1 MSKKSGFVGALLGGS
16 TELYIAIAVVLMVF
30 MLIFPLPTM
39 VLDFLMVCNIVLS
52 LIILLSV
59 LYLKRPIDFGTFPT
73 MLLISTVFSF
83 ALNVS
88 STRSILTLGPDFDG
102 QMIRAFSS
110 FVVGGAEGTTGL
122 VVGFV
127 IFIILIAIQA
137 MVVTKGATRAAEVA
151 ARFSLDA
158 MNFKMLSVD
167 SLLNSGSIT
176 EEDAR
181 RRKEDIQLESNFYGN
196 MDGANKF
203 ISGGVKV
210 GILITVVN
218 LVAGIIVGMIF
229 RGEGFTEALETYC
242 RLTIGDGLLAQVP
255 SLLISVASGI
265 IITKGSSEF
274 SFGQELERDLLNDG
288 KVYYS
293 IAGILLL
300 LSLVPAFP
308 QFILLLMSILLGFLG
323 YYLSKNKT
331 RKEIVKKEK
340 EAEKT
345 AKAKN
350 GSPGKI
356 SAVSPPD
363 IISMEIGYALVPLVE
378 KGGELLERITM
389 IRNEVALDL
398 GLTIPP
404 VRIMDNVTIEPGGY
418 RIKIRGIEV
427 GRGEVRMGSYLCFN
441 YQKEIDDIEGEKTIE
456 PTFNLPALWISEENR
471 EKAERK
477 GYIVTDVPSV
487 MTTHM
492 LEIIRRHAAEFIGR
506 QEVQAMIDVV
516 KKDYPAVVEEVMGAS
531 NPNRY
536 DLGRIQKVL
545 QGLLRENVSIR
556 NFVVILE
563 TLADYAPL
571 RAEPYY
577 LVEKVRA
584 ALADQISFQYADE
597 EKNLNVVTLS
607 PAWEQ
612 KIEAATVV
620 GASGPVL
627 GLEPDMSQKFITD
640 VNNVF
645 SKIKDFGYM
654 PIILTSEAV
663 RLVVRNFLKKI
674 NPGIIVLGVPEI
686 SSEVNCRQVGVVDF
700 E

>member
-1 MSKKSGFVGALLGGS
+1 
-16 TELYIAIAVVLMVF
+16 
-30 MLIFPLPTM
+30 
-39 VLDFLMVCNIVLS
+39 
-52 LIILLSV
+52 
-59 LYLKRPIDFGTFPT
+59 
-73 MLLISTVFSF
+73 
-83 ALNVS
+83 
-88 STRSILTLGPDFDG
+88 
-102 QMIRAFSS
+102 
-110 FVVGGAEGTTGL
+110 
-122 VVGFV
+122 
-127 IFIILIAIQA
+127 
-137 MVVTKGATRAAEVA
+137 
-151 ARFSLDA
+151 
-158 MNFKMLSVD
+158 
-167 SLLNSGSIT
+167 
-176 EEDAR
+176 
-181 RRKEDIQLESNFYGN
+181 
-196 MDGANKF
+196 
-203 ISGGVKV
+203 
-210 GILITVVN
+210 
-218 LVAGIIVGMIF
+218 
-229 RGEGFTEALETYC
+229 
-242 RLTIGDGLLAQVP
+242 
-255 SLLISVASGI
+255 
-265 IITKGSSEF
+265 
-274 SFGQELERDLLNDG
+274 
-288 KVYYS
+288 
-293 IAGILLL
+293 
-300 LSLVPAFP
+300 
-308 QFILLLMSILLGFLG
+308 MSILLGFLG

>member
-1 MSKKSGFVGALLGGS
+1 
-16 TELYIAIAVVLMVF
+16 
-30 MLIFPLPTM
+30 
-39 VLDFLMVCNIVLS
+39 
-52 LIILLSV
+52 
-59 LYLKRPIDFGTFPT
+59 
-73 MLLISTVFSF
+73 
-83 ALNVS
+83 
-88 STRSILTLGPDFDG
+88 
-102 QMIRAFSS
+102 
-110 FVVGGAEGTTGL
+110 
-122 VVGFV
+122 
-127 IFIILIAIQA
+127 
-137 MVVTKGATRAAEVA
+137 
-151 ARFSLDA
+151 

-229 RGEGFTEALETYC
+229 RGESFTEALETYC

-300 LSLVPAFP
+300 LSLIPAFP

-531 NPNRY
+531 KSRSS
-536 DLGRIQKVL
+536 DKTIIHICFLSKK
-545 QGLLRENVSIR
+545 
-556 NFVVILE
+556 NFSHRHRKF
-563 TLADYAPL
+563 YA
-571 RAEPYY
+571 
-577 LVEKVRA
+577 
-584 ALADQISFQYADE
+584 
-597 EKNLNVVTLS
+597 LS
-607 PAWEQ
+607 TG
-612 KIEAATVV
+612 IHT
-620 GASGPVL
+620 
-627 GLEPDMSQKFITD
+627 I
-640 VNNVF
+640 F
-645 SKIKDFGYM
+645 S
-654 PIILTSEAV
+654 S
-663 RLVVRNFLKKI
+663 
-674 NPGIIVLGVPEI
+674 
-686 SSEVNCRQVGVVDF
+686 
-700 E
+700 

>member
-1 MSKKSGFVGALLGGS
+1 MSKKSGIIGALLGGS
-16 TELYIAIAVVLMVF
+16 TDLYIAIAVVLMVF

-88 STRSILTLGPDFDG
+88 STRSILTLGPEFDG

-176 EEDAR
+176 EEEAT

-210 GILITVVN
+210 GIFITVVN

-229 RGEGFTEALETYC
+229 RGESFTEALETYC

-300 LSLVPAFP
+300 LALVPAFP

-331 RKEIVKKEK
+331 RKEIAKKEK

-350 GSPGKI
+350 GPPGKI
-356 SAVSPPD
+356 SAVTPPD

-404 VRIMDNVTIEPGGY
+404 VRIVDNVTIEPGGY
-418 RIKIRGIEV
+418 RLKIRGIEV

-612 KIEAATVV
+612 KIESATVV

-627 GLEPDMSQKFITD
+627 GLDPDVSQKFITD

-645 SKIKDFGYM
+645 SKIKNFGYM

-663 RLVVRNFLKKI
+663 RLVVRNFLRKI

-686 SSEVNCRQVGVVDF
+686 SNEINCRQVGVVDF
-700 E
+700 